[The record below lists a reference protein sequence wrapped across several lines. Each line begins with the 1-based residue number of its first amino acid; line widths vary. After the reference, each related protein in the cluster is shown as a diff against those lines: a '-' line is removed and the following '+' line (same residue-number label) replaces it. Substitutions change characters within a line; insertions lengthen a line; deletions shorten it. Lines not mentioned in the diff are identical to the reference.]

1 MEKDFNNLK
10 KIMQSIKHCM
20 TYADDY
26 EFPVKFNLHEGMEH
40 SKFKV
45 TIEMM
50 ESNTFIDSTGQIW
63 KKI

>member
-1 MEKDFNNLK
+1 
-10 KIMQSIKHCM
+10 M